1 MARIAELLAAGRT
14 FSFEF
19 SPPKS
24 ATASMSLGR
33 TIAELEPLG
42 PSFVSVT
49 YGAGGSTREHTR
61 DTVLWVQRETN
72 VPPMAHL
79 TCVGHTRAEIEDII
93 AKYVEAG
100 IVNVLALAGDAPKDP
115 ADARPSDYTYA
126 TDLIEHLREISDLSI
141 GVAAHP
147 EGHPRS
153 PDLATDRRYLA
164 EKLRMSDFATTQFFF
179 DIEHYLSLVNDLADL
194 GVTKPVVPGIM
205 PVTNIGQVE
214 RMAELSGAAFP
225 SWLRERLESG
235 KTPEDVRRIGV
246 DAATELCAALLEA
259 GAPGLHFYTM
269 NKSTATRDIYT
280 QLGLPVA

>member
-93 AKYVEAG
+93 ATYVEAG

-179 DIEHYLSLVNDLADL
+179 DIEHYLSLLNDLADL

-246 DAATELCAALLEA
+246 DAATELCAGLLEA

>member
-1 MARIAELLAAGRT
+1 MARIGDLLATGRT

-24 ATASMSLGR
+24 AAASMSLGR

-93 AKYVEAG
+93 ATYVEAG
-100 IVNVLALAGDAPKDP
+100 IENVLALAGDAPKDP

-126 TDLIEHLREISDLSI
+126 TDLIEHIREIADISI

-179 DIEHYLSLVNDLADL
+179 DIEHYTSLVNDLADL

-205 PVTNIGQVE
+205 PVTNISQVE

-225 SWLRERLESG
+225 SWLRKRLESG

-246 DAATELCAALLEA
+246 DAATELCAALLES